1 MDKTR
6 ATADE
11 KAVTYVIQTVQAMI
25 NPFDNDYQGLVHLSS
40 GAVATSTVTDDMKT
54 MLERGESAAV
64 EFMQSNIIGEE
75 PNIYTT
81 IKKTRLQTFSSIG
94 KKVTS
99 KSKKGQIVALKNSK
113 MLFAKMLLI
122 ARSRNVEIE
131 EVLKF
136 SLRPYPHP
144 LATNEGDLV
153 KTVKAKL
160 LNTIEDEVQGGSV
173 DLPDGDKAYIL
184 DAMAILQTLSVL
196 PATFGELATDLLVKI
211 VNIAVFSN
219 SGRVDFVCDRYP
231 SQSIKNL
238 ERDKRAVGGTHVVR
252 IYSEQQRVPRQW
264 KKFMSSGENK
274 EELMKFIFNTCR
286 KADPQ
291 LLKGVEVFVAHEDKC
306 HKLIASEDE
315 ITCIEIEELSC
326 DHEEADTRMIAHARH
341 ASQSYPNVIVKSP
354 DADVF
359 VIALNSCLGINANMF
374 FETGIRN
381 ARRIISLNNMRQHLG
396 DQWCSS
402 LIGFHAF
409 TGTWL
414 IP

>member
-144 LATNEGDLV
+144 LATNERDLV

-184 DAMAILQTLSVL
+184 DAMAILETLS
-196 PATFGELATDLLVKI
+196 TFGELAIDLLVKI

-219 SGRVDFVCDRYP
+219 SGWVDFVCDRYP
-231 SQSIKNL
+231 SQSIKNR
-238 ERDKRAVGGTHVVR
+238 EG
-252 IYSEQQRVPRQW
+252 
-264 KKFMSSGENK
+264 
-274 EELMKFIFNTCR
+274 
-286 KADPQ
+286 
-291 LLKGVEVFVAHEDKC
+291 
-306 HKLIASEDE
+306 
-315 ITCIEIEELSC
+315 
-326 DHEEADTRMIAHARH
+326 
-341 ASQSYPNVIVKSP
+341 
-354 DADVF
+354 
-359 VIALNSCLGINANMF
+359 
-374 FETGIRN
+374 
-381 ARRIISLNNMRQHLG
+381 
-396 DQWCSS
+396 
-402 LIGFHAF
+402 
-409 TGTWL
+409 
-414 IP
+414 

>member
-122 ARSRNVEIE
+122 ARSRNLKME

-144 LATNEGDLV
+144 LATNERDLV

-160 LNTIEDEVQGGSV
+160 LN
-173 DLPDGDKAYIL
+173 
-184 DAMAILQTLSVL
+184 
-196 PATFGELATDLLVKI
+196 
-211 VNIAVFSN
+211 N
-219 SGRVDFVCDRYP
+219 
-231 SQSIKNL
+231 
-238 ERDKRAVGGTHVVR
+238 
-252 IYSEQQRVPRQW
+252 
-264 KKFMSSGENK
+264 
-274 EELMKFIFNTCR
+274 
-286 KADPQ
+286 
-291 LLKGVEVFVAHEDKC
+291 
-306 HKLIASEDE
+306 
-315 ITCIEIEELSC
+315 
-326 DHEEADTRMIAHARH
+326 
-341 ASQSYPNVIVKSP
+341 
-354 DADVF
+354 
-359 VIALNSCLGINANMF
+359 
-374 FETGIRN
+374 
-381 ARRIISLNNMRQHLG
+381 
-396 DQWCSS
+396 
-402 LIGFHAF
+402 
-409 TGTWL
+409 
-414 IP
+414 